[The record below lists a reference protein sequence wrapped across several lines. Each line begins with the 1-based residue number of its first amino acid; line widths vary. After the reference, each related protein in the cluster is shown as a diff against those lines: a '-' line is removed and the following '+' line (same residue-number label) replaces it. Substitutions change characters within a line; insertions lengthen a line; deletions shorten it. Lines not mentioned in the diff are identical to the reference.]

1 MYSAGKDV
9 RNVKTSGSADQ
20 VEEAKVAHPFVSIII
35 PSYNSGSLLNDTLQC
50 CLKIK
55 GPTVEI
61 LVVDD
66 QSTDGTP
73 ERVERDY
80 PSVRLYRLSE
90 NSGSGAAGRNLGIS
104 LAKGRYIK
112 FLDHDDLLLP
122 RGFRAEC
129 DEAERTN
136 ADIVMSRWGVVP
148 IDAEGCFQRSGLK
161 VFSPPDPSRLIEAV
175 LNEDPIPF
183 TSAVLYK
190 RYFIQSELWDADAST
205 IDDFDWFCRMATRA
219 PRSTSVNTISY
230 YWRLHPHSAQSRE
243 KQAGT
248 LYHRYMS
255 IRYNVYRKVEMELIR
270 SGDLT
275 PERKRLLANAY
286 YKFMPFLAQGRSHE
300 WRKLLDRIYELDPHF
315 VVDAEREPDPMIRRF
330 IKVFGLPS
338 FLSTYGFF
346 KRIANR
352 SSIST
357 GSILRRP

>member
-1 MYSAGKDV
+1 MPGVPD
-9 RNVKTSGSADQ
+9 
-20 VEEAKVAHPFVSIII
+20 PLVSIVI
-35 PSYNSGSLLNDTLQC
+35 PSYNSGNLLNDTLQS
-50 CLKIK
+50 CLKIN

-73 ERVERDY
+73 ERVARDY
-80 PSVRLYRLSE
+80 PSVRLYRLPDK
-90 NSGSGAAGRNLGIS
+90 NSGSGAAGRNLGIR

-112 FLDHDDLLLP
+112 FLDHDDLLLA

-148 IDAEGCFQRSGLK
+148 IDADGRFQRSDVK

-175 LNEDPIPF
+175 LSEVPIPF

-190 RYFIQSELWDADAST
+190 RSFIQSELWDAHAAT

-219 PRSTSVNTISY
+219 PQSTSVNTISY
-230 YWRLHPHSAQSRE
+230 YWRLHPNSAQSRE
-243 KQAGT
+243 KQAER
-248 LYHRYMS
+248 LYDNYMS
-255 IRYNVYRKVEMELIR
+255 IRYDVFKKVEMQLAR
-270 SGDLT
+270 GGNLT
-275 PERKRLLANAY
+275 PERKRLLANTY
-286 YKFMPFLAQGRSHE
+286 YKFMPFLAQGGSHE
-300 WRKLLDRIYELDPHF
+300 WRDLLDRIYELDPDF

-330 IKVFGLPS
+330 IRVFGLPS
-338 FLSTYGFF
+338 FLSTYGFV
-346 KRIANR
+346 KRIAKR
-352 SSIST
+352 SSVST